1 MNGDCFYGQP
11 ERPRF
16 DHHHHHQQQVRF
28 YTPLTPE
35 EEKAE
40 KERVAS
46 LSDFK
51 KEQELRKLNREI
63 MRLTTLKGINTGE
76 LYTIR
81 GRYKM
86 LLSEYGMPMMGWYAV
101 CWVSTGVAVY
111 GLATIG
117 GMDAM
122 AVLNKADVYT
132 NLNMA
137 SRVDPEMGKLGIVL
151 LLNEMLEPIR
161 LPFVVLTVRPV
172 VDRLFPPK
180 V

>member
-1 MNGDCFYGQP
+1 
-11 ERPRF
+11 
-16 DHHHHHQQQVRF
+16 
-28 YTPLTPE
+28 
-35 EEKAE
+35 
-40 KERVAS
+40 
-46 LSDFK
+46 
-51 KEQELRKLNREI
+51 
-63 MRLTTLKGINTGE
+63 
-76 LYTIR
+76 
-81 GRYKM
+81 
-86 LLSEYGMPMMGWYAV
+86 MMGWYAV

>member
-1 MNGDCFYGQP
+1 MTNSFSYREEKRTWPNQ
-11 ERPRF
+11 
-16 DHHHHHQQQVRF
+16 HQQLRH
-28 YTPLTPE
+28 YTPLSTE
-35 EEKAE
+35 EEEAE
-40 KERVAS
+40 KTRVAG

-51 KEQELRKLNREI
+51 KEQELKQLNREI
-63 MRLTTLKGINTGE
+63 MKLTRLRGINTGE

-81 GRYKM
+81 GKYKM

-101 CWVSTGVAVY
+101 CWLSTGAIVY
-111 GLATIG
+111 GLATVG

-122 AVLNKADVYT
+122 AVLHKLDYYT

-137 SRVDPEMGKLGIVL
+137 ARVDPELGKLGIVL
-151 LLNEMLEPIR
+151 ILNEMLEPIR

-172 VDRLFPPK
+172 FDKIFPPK